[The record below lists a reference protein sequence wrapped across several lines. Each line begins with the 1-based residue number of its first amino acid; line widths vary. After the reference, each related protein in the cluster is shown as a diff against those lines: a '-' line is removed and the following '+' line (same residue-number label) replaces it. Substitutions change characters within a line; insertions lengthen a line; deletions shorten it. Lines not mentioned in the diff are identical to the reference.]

1 MELCWI
7 LHSRSRDPIT
17 SPVSWNSLS
26 TVIPLDEIFCH
37 FQKSCGPRTTYCI
50 EDLMLF
56 TFSYNY
62 VTWGWEIHHKHHK
75 TLFRLIEL
83 QPGEHLFRFLVE
95 SFFFLQ
101 LPSAQEPSVVFETVL
116 LLCPYSRSFNFGWQ
130 TFFEKT
136 IQASL
141 YLICIINRLHD
152 ANEPLVKDISRLCS
166 KENFR
171 EPFGL
176 PSILVKVPRPQSWPP
191 EWKFRGA
198 RIPAGVPRPLK
209 LVARVHLVRKY
220 FVRTWIL
227 LACWSP
233 NSVILA
239 FGFDKNSHV
248 VLWNSSKFS
257 CHWDLKQET

>member
-7 LHSRSRDPIT
+7 LRSRSRDPIT

-26 TVIPLDEIFCH
+26 TVIPLNEIYQYCH

-50 EDLMLF
+50 KDLMLF

-62 VTWGWEIHHKHHK
+62 VTWGWEIHHKHRK

-116 LLCPYSRSFNFGWQ
+116 LLCHYSRSFNFGWH

-141 YLICIINRLHD
+141 YLICIINKLHD

-176 PSILVKVPRPQSWPP
+176 PSILVKVPRPQSWLP
-191 EWKFRGA
+191 E
-198 RIPAGVPRPLK
+198 
-209 LVARVHLVRKY
+209 
-220 FVRTWIL
+220 
-227 LACWSP
+227 
-233 NSVILA
+233 
-239 FGFDKNSHV
+239 
-248 VLWNSSKFS
+248 
-257 CHWDLKQET
+257 